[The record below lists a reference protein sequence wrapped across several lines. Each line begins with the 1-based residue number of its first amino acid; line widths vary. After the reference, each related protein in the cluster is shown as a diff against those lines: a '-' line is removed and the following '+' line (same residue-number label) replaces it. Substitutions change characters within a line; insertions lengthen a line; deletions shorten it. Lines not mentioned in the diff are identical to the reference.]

1 MSPRGDGAVRHED
14 NWLHMSVMPLSLK
27 LAILLV
33 FTVAQPAAGQVVRG
47 TVRDSS
53 TGRVIEG
60 ARIALLNQTGDM
72 TASVLT
78 GDDGAFRVS
87 APTPGVFVVVVLT
100 IGYQPF
106 ETNPMILLPAD
117 TVEQDY
123 LMQPLPFMLD
133 PIVVKAEAYV
143 RYLEETG
150 FYQRQKMGF
159 GHHVDPEWIE
169 RRQNPS
175 TKVADL
181 MSHLPGVSVNGRR
194 VSLSCGSPRL
204 FVDDVRIFGGRIDDW
219 VEGWNVLAIEVYR
232 RWTEAE
238 VRYGSCAVVIWTRHK
253 AERRMIR

>member
-1 MSPRGDGAVRHED
+1 MKQ
-14 NWLHMSVMPLSLK
+14 LSLK
-27 LAILLV
+27 LVSLLLLS
-33 FTVAQPAAGQVVRG
+33 VAQPAVGQVVRG

-78 GDDGAFRVS
+78 GDDGAFRVD
-87 APTPGVFVVVVLT
+87 APAPGVFVVAVLS
-100 IGYQPF
+100 IGYEPF

-133 PIVVKAEAYV
+133 PVVVKAEAYV
-143 RYLEETG
+143 RYLEENG

-159 GHHVDPEWIE
+159 GHHVNPEWIE
-169 RRQNPS
+169 RRQNAS

-181 MSHLPGVSVNGRR
+181 VSHLPGVSVDGRR
-194 VSLSCGSPRL
+194 VRLGCGNPRL
-204 FVDDVRIFGGRIDDW
+204 FVDDVPIFGGRIDDW
-219 VEGWNVLAIEVYR
+219 VDGWNVLAIEIYR

-238 VRYGSCAVVIWTRHK
+238 ARYGSCAVVIWTRHK